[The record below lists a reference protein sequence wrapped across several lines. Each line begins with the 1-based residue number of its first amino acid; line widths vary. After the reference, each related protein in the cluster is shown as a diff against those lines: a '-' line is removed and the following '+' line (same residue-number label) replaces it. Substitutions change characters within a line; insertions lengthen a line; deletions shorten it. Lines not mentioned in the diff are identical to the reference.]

1 MKFLT
6 YFSVITL
13 WLGVSHQAVSAP
25 TEVKKPNISS
35 QFSPLTSDLSQN
47 GTLFDSKSPQLI
59 KIAKKKKKGRKLRKK
74 HLTGERRVKGGST
87 KIDFGDTSIDGR
99 RRTPAGV
106 AISKSKE
113 DHAYDLIKLRFS
125 WHPEMKASTSN
136 IQSGR

>member
-6 YFSVITL
+6 YFSIMSL
-13 WLGVSHQAVSAP
+13 WFGVSHRGLSAP
-25 TEVKKPNISS
+25 TEVEKPNISGYFSS
-35 QFSPLTSDLSQN
+35 QAHDLSE
-47 GTLFDSKSPQLI
+47 GEALLDSKSPQLL

-74 HLTGERRVKGGST
+74 YLTGERRVKGGST

-136 IQSGR
+136 IKSGR